1 MKEFFSFRSVLLLIS
16 FFSLTYCG
24 NLEDRLKPPSN
35 ESLSDKIRD
44 YLTSSYYAELNHAMY
59 KFSTVITP
67 LTVND
72 LSTLYF
78 QDPFFQRDNTKTK
91 IVFIHGWDFTEKQTD
106 PPTDFNKKIS
116 NILSTW
122 NQALAFTTSRTPS
135 NYSSIIYNNFEIY
148 VFTYRTSDYIEFN
161 GRRFID
167 TLNKY
172 FAASDKVI
180 VVAHSMGGLVSRSAI
195 LHPNNTNDVI
205 DHIVSLG
212 TPYYGSPFSS
222 PQYTG
227 NLSSI
232 GTIIKFMTNTP
243 GGKNLAYTN
252 GLSSGVNPILP
263 AITDGLDQ
271 AFNPFLEGLI
281 ANHSK
286 DAQTTAYAGDISSS
300 GDCSDG
306 THDVIYQSGCLVL
319 SSGGTP
325 PFPDSDGIVPW
336 KSALMNGH
344 LTNNSANATVSDMDH
359 SQMSFRD
366 ATGSHP
372 SPVSTHFDS
381 VFNYIFGL

>member
-1 MKEFFSFRSVLLLIS
+1 MKELFSFRIVILLIS

-24 NLEDRLKPPSN
+24 NLEDRIKPPSN

-72 LSTLYF
+72 LSPLYF

-106 PPTDFNKKIS
+106 PPTDFNKKVT
-116 NILSTW
+116 NLLSTW
-122 NQALAFTTSRTPS
+122 NQALAFTTSLQPTGGQTV
-135 NYSSIIYNNFEIY
+135 YQKFEVY

-172 FAASDKVI
+172 FSASDKVI

-205 DHIVSLG
+205 DQIVSLG
-212 TPYYGSPFSS
+212 TPYYGSPFAS
-222 PQYTG
+222 PQYQG
-227 NLSSI
+227 NLNSI

-252 GLSSGVNPILP
+252 GISSGVTPLP
-263 AITDGLDQ
+263 AGQQIYDGLDP

-281 ANHSK
+281 ANTSK
-286 DAQTTAYAGDISSS
+286 DAQTTVYGGDISSS
-300 GDCSDG
+300 GACSDG
-306 THDVIYQSGCLVL
+306 THDIIYQSGCLVL
-319 SSGGTP
+319 ASGGSPT
-325 PFPDSDGIVPW
+325 FSDSDGIVPL
-336 KSALMNGH
+336 KSGLMNNRI
-344 LTNNSANATVSDMDH
+344 TNNFTVSDMDH

-366 ATGSHP
+366 ATGSNP
-372 SPVSTHFDS
+372 TPVTNHFNN
-381 VFNYIFGL
+381 VFSYIFGL